1 MDRSQSCRL
10 PGDGMMYIH
19 GYGAFVG
26 PPVAD
31 IKEIKAEVS
40 RHFEIHFRRANR
52 FVLICLA
59 GVCHCVEGHVLPK
72 NTAVF
77 LTTENGNLG
86 DTETVLQQI
95 YHKHEFPMPYNFINT
110 MSNTASFYVSQSLG
124 LLGRNITF
132 SSKLLSFER
141 GLELL
146 RCDLLSGTIDTALLG
161 GADEACFSRQQ
172 FEAKF
177 ARPYAAYNMVE
188 GSGWLLI
195 KSARDGA
202 HGHIRH
208 LESFDRL
215 EETVKWIAGQSFE
228 QPTCLA
234 FGMLPDTGTRRA
246 IAEILPDATPFDYI
260 AEQGYFDSATACG
273 VVAFMQRSGPGCLV
287 HVNQDSRGQ
296 FVIMVVQKFR

>member
-1 MDRSQSCRL
+1 MDLSGCCRS
-10 PGDGMMYIH
+10 PGDAMMYIH

-31 IKEIKAEVS
+31 IKQIKAEVS
-40 RHFEIHFRRANR
+40 RHFPIHFRRANR
-52 FVLICLA
+52 FVLISLA
-59 GVCHCVEGHVLPK
+59 GVCHCVQGHVLPK

-146 RCDLLSGTIDTALLG
+146 RCDLLCGTIDTALVG
-161 GADEACFSRQQ
+161 GADEACFSREQ

-177 ARPYAAYNMVE
+177 ERQYAAYNMVE

-195 KSARDGA
+195 KSASDGA
-202 HGHIRH
+202 HGRIRD
-208 LESFDRL
+208 LESFDSL
-215 EETVKWIAGQSFE
+215 EETVTWIAGRSFE
-228 QPTCLA
+228 QPVWLA

-246 IAEILPDATPFDYI
+246 IAEILPDAKPFDYI

-273 VVAFMQRSGPGCLV
+273 VVAFMQRSGSGCLV

-296 FVIMVVQKFR
+296 RVVTVVQKFR